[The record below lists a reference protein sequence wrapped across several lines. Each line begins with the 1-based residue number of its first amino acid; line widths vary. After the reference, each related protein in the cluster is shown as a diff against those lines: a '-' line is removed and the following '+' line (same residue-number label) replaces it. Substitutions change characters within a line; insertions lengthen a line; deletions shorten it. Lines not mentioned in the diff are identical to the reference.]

1 MLLAIRERCFINNL
15 SLLLLSRIH
24 SFSRCSSFSQIPSF
38 YKPYGVSV
46 CELSAVAC
54 KHIASMTIVVPRTI
68 WATTRQETSLD
79 SQILVC
85 ARDGRVNAARSR
97 RLRSSHHRYV
107 NTLRERMNNG
117 WSATDRRHPFKRPV
131 NDSTHLLPLPSKL
144 TPPTPESFQLPST
157 SHPSVAEFDCSSVHC
172 RCLAVSGRDV
182 CLGNVLW
189 FGQCKRMFLDSHLS
203 NISAG
208 APRWLYLVHLSDEI
222 PVGWR

>member
-24 SFSRCSSFSQIPSF
+24 SFSRCSSYSRIPSF
-38 YKPYGVSV
+38 YSPHRVSV
-46 CELSAVAC
+46 CEQCCCLQIHSFY
-54 KHIASMTIVVPRTI
+54 SRMTVVLPRTI

-79 SQILVC
+79 SQTLVC

-97 RLRSSHHRYV
+97 RLRSSHHPYV

-144 TPPTPESFQLPST
+144 TPSYSRIVPTPINITSECRRVRLLICLLPLS
-157 SHPSVAEFDCSSVHC
+157 C
-172 RCLAVSGRDV
+172 RFR
-182 CLGNVLW
+182 
-189 FGQCKRMFLDSHLS
+189 
-203 NISAG
+203 
-208 APRWLYLVHLSDEI
+208 PRRVFRKCFVIWAM
-222 PVGWR
+222 